1 MKSKRPLCRG
11 ERGENSPLSF
21 LMRIC
26 YTERRRRKGEPRVT
40 PIEKE
45 DYLEPN
51 CLLCG
56 EPYGAEAKIRPVPQ
70 QRIMEKVDECMSRR
84 DYAGVERHLLYWLEE
99 AKLGGDQKGEL
110 MIRNE
115 LIGHYRKTGE
125 REKAFAQ
132 ADAALRLLDT
142 MDFTG
147 SISAGTTYVNAA
159 TAFQAFGE
167 NVRALETFE
176 KARAVYEAIPSLK
189 PDLLGGLYNNM
200 ALSLV
205 SEKRFGEANALYEKA
220 IETMANAPH
229 GALEQA
235 ITYLNM
241 ANAAE
246 DEKGLLDAAETIDAY
261 LLKAQTLLDTPGIA
275 HEGYYAFVCEKCAPT
290 FEYYGWF
297 AAAND
302 LRERAEAWYE
312 RT

>member
-1 MKSKRPLCRG
+1 M
-11 ERGENSPLSF
+11 
-21 LMRIC
+21 
-26 YTERRRRKGEPRVT
+26 T
-40 PIEKE
+40 PIDKE
-45 DYLEPN
+45 DYLEPR
-51 CLLCG
+51 CLLCE
-56 EPYGAEAKIRPVPQ
+56 EPYGAEAQVKPVPQ

-99 AKLGGDQKGEL
+99 AKLGRDLRGEL

-125 REKAFAQ
+125 RDKAFPQ
-132 ADAALRLLDT
+132 AETALRLLDT
-142 MDFTG
+142 LGFEGT
-147 SISAGTTYVNAA
+147 ITAGTTCVNAA
-159 TAFQAFGE
+159 TAYQAFGE
-167 NVRALETFE
+167 HE
-176 KARAVYEAIPSLK
+176 KALAIFERARKNYEAIPSLK
-189 PDLLGGLYNNM
+189 PELLGGLYNNM
-200 ALSLV
+200 ALTLV
-205 SEKRFGEANALYEKA
+205 SLRRFDEADAYYRKA

-246 DEKGLLDAAETIDAY
+246 DEKGLLDAAEAIDAS
-261 LLKAQTLLDTPGIA
+261 LQKAQELLDTPGIP

-297 AAAND
+297 AAANE
-302 LRERAEAWYE
+302 LNERARTWYE